1 MAICDALQSVNETI
15 ERTCQTAGRSP
26 SEIQLI
32 AVSKT
37 RPSEEIRSAYDCGQI
52 RFGENRARE
61 LESKMVELEELPLEW
76 HFIGPL
82 QTNKIKYMASRV
94 DWIHSVYKKKYFKE
108 IEKRAARENRVI
120 QTMIQIN
127 ISDEDQKQ
135 GIMPDELAPLLEY
148 TAGLNHVRI
157 RGLMG
162 MASHTDDLD
171 RIRRQFVLL
180 RETLEQHQ
188 RMNGGSNVLDHLSMG
203 MSHDLEIAIEEGAT
217 MVRIGSAIFGG
228 RE

>member
-1 MAICDALQSVNETI
+1 MAICDALQSVRETI
-15 ERTCQTAGRSP
+15 EQTCRQTGRS
-26 SEIQLI
+26 SSDIQLI

-37 RPSEEIRSAYDCGQI
+37 RPVEAIRSAYECEQI

-61 LESKMVELEELPLEW
+61 LQSKMEELDALPLEW

-82 QTNKIKYMASRV
+82 QTNKIKYMAPRV

-108 IEKRAARENRVI
+108 IEKRASREDRVI
-120 QTMIQIN
+120 QTLIQIN

-135 GIMPDELAPLLEY
+135 GIMPNELAPLLDY
-148 TAGLNHVRI
+148 TAGLDHVRV

-162 MASHTDDLD
+162 MASHTDDYD
-171 RIRRQFVLL
+171 RIRRQFILL
-180 RETLEQHQ
+180 RETLEEHQ
-188 RMNGGSNVLDHLSMG
+188 RMKGGSNELDHLSMG

-217 MVRIGSAIFGG
+217 MVRIGSAIFGD
-228 RE
+228 RD

>member
-1 MAICDALQSVNETI
+1 MALCDSLQSVRETI
-15 ERTCQTAGRSP
+15 QQTCQRTGRSVDDV
-26 SEIQLI
+26 QLI

-37 RPSEEIRSAYDCGQI
+37 RPVESIRSAHACGQI

-61 LESKMVELEELPLEW
+61 LQSKMEELDDLPLEW

-82 QTNKIKYMASRV
+82 QTNKIKYMAPRV

-120 QTMIQIN
+120 QSLIQIN
-127 ISDEDQKQ
+127 ISNEDQKQ
-135 GIMPDELAPLLEY
+135 GIMPDELASLLDY
-148 TAGLNHVRI
+148 TANLNHVRV

-162 MASHTDDLD
+162 MASHTDDYD
-171 RIRRQFVLL
+171 RIRRQFILL
-180 RETLEQHQ
+180 RETLESHL
-188 RMNGGSNVLDHLSMG
+188 RMKGGSNVLDHLSMG

-217 MVRIGSAIFGG
+217 MVRIGSAIFGE
-228 RE
+228 RD